1 MKKIFAFVAASLM
14 LFSFVSCEKKG
25 GNDPEP
31 EQPGLDAA
39 FKIEVSDV
47 TATSVNVKVTPSD
60 LEKTY
65 FFSVFAAEDIAG
77 LADTA
82 IISSIKDQ
90 MDYLIMYYEYLY
102 GVTYTYADFLS
113 KGVESGPIEELSQ
126 KTNYVVLAFYMDEEG
141 VGSAPVVKKEFTTPE
156 LVAEKTEDII
166 LTDAECANA
175 CESYGWWQLLAAP
188 ADSSYFI
195 SISPIEALQLEGEW
209 TMDDMDAEYTYIAFA
224 DQSYADFVSMNVQT
238 KVENDLFILTGT
250 ALATNAVEYHFN
262 ISAKIDVIVP
272 NGGGAEAPARNV
284 EKGKITMHHPLAI
297 PAQHSAIRK

>member
-14 LFSFVSCEKKG
+14 LVSFVSCEKKG
-25 GNDPEP
+25 GNDPE
-31 EQPGLDAA
+31 QPVDP
-39 FKIEVSDV
+39 FQIEVSDV

-65 FFSVFAAEDIAG
+65 FFSVFEAEEIAG

-90 MDYLIMYYEYLY
+90 MDDLIMYYEYFY

-113 KGVESGPIEELSQ
+113 KGVKSGPIDELSQ

-141 VGSAPVVKKEFTTPE
+141 VGSAPVIKKAFTTPE

-166 LTDAECANA
+166 LTDARCDNA
-175 CESYGWWQLLAAP
+175 CEAYGWWQLLAAP
-188 ADSSYFI
+188 ADSSYVI

-209 TMDDMDAEYTYIAFA
+209 TMDDMDAKYTYIAFA

>member
-1 MKKIFAFVAASLM
+1 MKKYFAFVAASLM
-14 LFSFVSCEKKG
+14 LVSLASCNKKG

-31 EQPGLDAA
+31 EQDAA

-47 TATSVNVKVTPSD
+47 AATSVNVKVTPSD

-82 IISSIKDQ
+82 IISAVKDQ
-90 MDYLIMYYEYLY
+90 MDYLIMYYEYFY
-102 GVTYTYADFLS
+102 GKTYTYADFLK
-113 KGVESGPIEELSQ
+113 KGVQSGPIDELSP

-141 VGSAPVVKKEFTTPE
+141 VGSAPVIKKAFTTPE
-156 LVAEKTEDII
+156 LVAEKTEDIN
-166 LTDAECANA
+166 LTDAECIDA
-175 CESYGWWQLLAAP
+175 CEAGGWWQLFAAP
-188 ADSSYFI
+188 ADSSYVI
-195 SISPIEALQLEGEW
+195 SISPIEASQLEGEW

-224 DQSYADFVSMNVQT
+224 DRSYADFVSMNVQT

-262 ISAKIDVIVP
+262 ISAKIEVKVP